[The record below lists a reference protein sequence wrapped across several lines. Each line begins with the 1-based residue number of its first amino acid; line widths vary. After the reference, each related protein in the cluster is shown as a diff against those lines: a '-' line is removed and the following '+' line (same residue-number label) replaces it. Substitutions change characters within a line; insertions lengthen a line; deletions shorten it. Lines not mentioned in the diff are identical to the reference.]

1 VNENKIASDLSTMPT
16 PILCLL
22 ETRIL
27 GVLVE
32 KALTVPD
39 TYPLSLNALLSG
51 CNQKT
56 AREPV
61 LNAVEADVQS
71 AVEVLKDAQLVME
84 LSGSR
89 VTRYQHNMAR
99 ALGLPSQSVVILA
112 MLMLRGA
119 QTSAELRGHT
129 ERLYRFADVSSVE
142 AFLDELAD
150 RCADKGGP
158 LVVRLPRA
166 AGAREP
172 RWCHL
177 LSGPVDPATIF
188 DAPAPF
194 GDMAQVQAQLQAQQ
208 LQIDGLRE
216 QVQRLYA
223 ELGLEK

>member
-1 VNENKIASDLSTMPT
+1 MPNPTLS
-16 PILCLL
+16 LL

-39 TYPLSLNALLSG
+39 TYPLSLNALVSG

-61 LNAVEADVQS
+61 LNAPEADIQN

-99 ALGLPSQSVVILA
+99 VLGLPSQSVVLLA

-119 QTSAELRGHT
+119 QTSAELRSHT
-129 ERLYRFADVSSVE
+129 ERLYRFADLSSVE

-150 RCADKGGP
+150 RSEEKGGP
-158 LVVRLPRA
+158 LVSRLPRA

-177 LSGPVDPATIF
+177 LSGPVDVQAMLDTSAQPL
-188 DAPAPF
+188 
-194 GDMAQVQAQLQAQQ
+194 GNMAQLQLQLQAQQ
-208 LQIDGLRE
+208 LEIDGLRE